1 MPTTKTISKPSRMRL
16 TELPN
21 GESGRVCDLEGEV
34 GTCARLR
41 EMGFC
46 ESAVVEKVAGQ
57 KTLLC
62 QLCGTRIALS
72 DRAAD
77 HIVVE
82 LIRGVI

>member
-1 MPTTKTISKPSRMRL
+1 MRL

-21 GESGRVCDLEGEV
+21 GERGRVCVLDGEA

-46 ESAVVEKVAGQ
+46 ETAVIERIAGQ

-82 LIRGVI
+82 LIHEGV